1 MNILYKMEQWRQ
13 QEIITDLEKEVVRLL
28 MGLDKDVSEAV
39 LLAAASCVYAQQ
51 QGHLCIDLQDRESL
65 PAFLFEDEK
74 TGIKIDENIL
84 DNWCNA
90 LEKSSLV
97 SRNGTLAPLVLEN
110 RRLYFHRFWKYE
122 EELTEWIKQ
131 RSSVTNTVNEKE
143 KDILKSLFKPGGD
156 LFEVNWQQVAVC
168 LSFLKDLVVIS
179 GGPGTGKTHTVL
191 NIIAAQAKAHPEEK
205 FKIALAAPTGKAA
218 RRLINSI
225 EEGKIH
231 LPDSFQDGIELPE
244 HALTVH
250 KLLGADYRG
259 SNFKFNR
266 DNQLPYDLVVVDEAS
281 MLDITMWIRLIRA
294 VGPNTKLVVL
304 GDKDQLA
311 SVEAGSIL
319 GDICDGENSYSKDT
333 AAIIGAVMGASVPVV
348 ENAPSINDCIVF
360 LTKSYRFGEDSGIQK
375 LAQAINRGDSV
386 EVLRILKDPDFR
398 DVALINPSRKSIDE
412 LIDRFA
418 IQHFEEYKIK
428 NQDQRMEEANRK
440 KILCA
445 IRKSDLGVEQ
455 LNRWS
460 EHRIKSKNNLLT
472 TSEWYDGR
480 PVMATRNDAL
490 LRIKNGE
497 IGLYSEDQQSV
508 VFEGEENIAVS
519 PARLSGYEPAFAITI
534 HKSQGSEF
542 EDVAIVLPNK
552 ENSILSK
559 EILYTA
565 VTRARRNTLIIAHE
579 QIITKTI
586 LRSVSRQSGVRN
598 KLWHEHR

>member
-1 MNILYKMEQWRQ
+1 MNILNKMEQWRQ
-13 QEIITDLEKEVVRLL
+13 QEIITDLEKELVRLL
-28 MGLDKDVSEAV
+28 IGLDKNVSEDV

-51 QGHLCIDLQDRESL
+51 QGHLCIDLHDLETL
-65 PAFLFEDEK
+65 PDFLFEDEK
-74 TGIKIDENIL
+74 TDIKLDENIL
-84 DNWCNA
+84 NNWREA
-90 LEKSSLV
+90 LEKNSLV
-97 SRNGTLAPLVLEN
+97 SKDGTLAPLVFED
-110 RRLYFHRFWKYE
+110 RRLYLHRFWKYE
-122 EELTEWIKQ
+122 EELTGWIKQ
-131 RSSVTNTVNEKE
+131 RSSVTNTIKE
-143 KDILKSLFKPGGD
+143 REQDILKSLFKPAED
-156 LFEVNWQQVAVC
+156 LFEVDWQYVAVC

-179 GGPGTGKTHTVL
+179 GGPGTGKTYTVL
-191 NIIAAQAKAHPEEK
+191 NIIAAQAKAHPDKK

-225 EEGKIH
+225 EDGKTH
-231 LPDSFQDGIELPE
+231 LPDSFQDSIELPE

-259 SNFKFNR
+259 NNFKFNR

-294 VGPNTKLVVL
+294 VGPDTKLVVL

-319 GDICDGENSYSKDT
+319 GDICDGENSYSKET
-333 AAIIGAVMGASVPVV
+333 SAIIRDLMGASVPVV

-360 LTKSYRFGEDSGIQK
+360 LTKSYRFGEGSGIQK
-375 LAQAINRGDSV
+375 LAQAINQSDSV
-386 EVLRILKDPDFR
+386 EVLRILKNPDFR
-398 DVALINPSRKSIDE
+398 DIALIEPSRQSIDE

-418 IQHFEEYKIK
+418 IKHFEEYKTK
-428 NQDQRMEEANRK
+428 NHDQRMEEANRK

-455 LNRWS
+455 INGRA
-460 EHRIKSKNNLLT
+460 EYRIKRENNLLT

-497 IGLYSEDQQSV
+497 IGLYAEDKQSV
-508 VFEGEENIAVS
+508 VFEGEENITVS
-519 PARLSGYEPAFAITI
+519 PARLSGYELAFAITI

-542 EDVAIVLPNK
+542 DDVAIVLPNK

-565 VTRARRNTLIIAHE
+565 VTRARRTTLIIAHE
-579 QIITKTI
+579 EIITKTI
-586 LRSVSRQSGVRN
+586 MRSVSRQSGVRN